1 MSEIV
6 VATAT
11 AVLIWGIGLAIFLY
25 ALKVRWFARFEHG
38 FFFSLIVAIAG
49 VAVLATSV
57 IGIWGYLA
65 AKRSIDAELVLAMT
79 DIGGI
84 VEAEVLGDLQRVHN
98 QLSRL
103 SAVMRQR
110 TTIIVSHRIST
121 VRSADQILVLADGR
135 IVERGTHDQ
144 LVHSFD
150 PHFLQLRVLDQDGK
164 ILVESVDHPGEPVNR
179 VAVAYA
185 LDGKPFTSEA
195 FLSVAYKSQVIYA
208 SAPIRSGSGPVQG
221 VVTAVFDVQDA
232 LSDLLAKVRFNQSG
246 YAVVVDGDGQ
256 ILAHPDR
263 SRLDGDV
270 SSYPAVQLA
279 RQTRGSGQV
288 VAVNAAGVEKLFV
301 YRAMQNP
308 STVGREP
315 WVLLTEVD
323 EGEEM
328 ATLRALR
335 RELVFG
341 GIVLVAASLFIAQQV
356 SRSIR
361 KPLYELREF
370 ARRVGSGD
378 LTAHTAIGGHDVAGA
393 LGATLNDMVN
403 GLRDRDRVKEVFGRY
418 IATQVSEKVLSGGVN
433 LAGESRVVTILFS
446 DIRNFTGMSE
456 GMTPQQVVKFLNA
469 YFSEM
474 VDAVFEQGG
483 VLDKFIGDGLM
494 ATFGSLEDQPDHPQ
508 RAVRAALRM
517 KALLGKI
524 NGERAIAG
532 QPPIAIGVGIHTDE
546 VIVGNIGSSKRLEYT
561 VIGDGVNAASRVQT
575 LNKEFGTTI
584 LITESTYAAVM
595 DEFECQLMPEHSL
608 RGKSKSLKFYEVISV
623 KLAAAAV

>member
-11 AVLIWGIGLAIFLY
+11 AVLIWGVGLAIFLY

-79 DIGGI
+79 DIGGM
-84 VEAEVLGDLQRVHN
+84 VEADVLGDLQRVHN

-103 SAVMRQR
+103 SAVLAPMIAPGGRLPA
-110 TTIIVSHRIST
+110 
-121 VRSADQILVLADGR
+121 ADLRDRLTA
-135 IVERGTHDQ
+135 
-144 LVHSFD
+144 VHSFD
-150 PHFLQLRVLDQDGK
+150 PHFLQLRVLDQDGRV
-164 ILVESVDHPGEPVNR
+164 LVESVDNPGEPVNR

-185 LDGKPFTSEA
+185 LDGKPFTSDA
-195 FLSVAYKSQVIYA
+195 FLSVPYKSQVVYA
-208 SAPIRSGSGPVQG
+208 SAPIRIGSGPVQG

-232 LSDLLAKVRFNQSG
+232 LSELLAKVKFNQSG
-246 YAVVVDGDGQ
+246 YAVVVDGDGH

-263 SRLDGDV
+263 SRLDADV

-341 GIVLVAASLFIAQQV
+341 GLILVAASLFIAQQV

-584 LITESTYAAVM
+584 LITESTYAAVR

-623 KLAAAAV
+623 KLAATPV

>member
-103 SAVMRQR
+103 SAVLAPMIAPGGRLPP
-110 TTIIVSHRIST
+110 
-121 VRSADQILVLADGR
+121 ADLRDRLTA
-135 IVERGTHDQ
+135 
-144 LVHSFD
+144 VHSFD